1 MLEKLRNNINRIND
15 KMNANIE
22 KLNMIFKIAYL
33 VHLCFCFTIFGAENG
48 ITTIPI
54 LFIAGILI
62 LYRFLNIKIYINY
75 KNVKVLILFMISYVL
90 SSLIYSRYGWGANF
104 KCAVWMFIQFFVLYT
119 FDITREK
126 KNIIKEFK
134 LVSIAIIIVTSII
147 SLSSLGLMFCNCSS
161 FYTAPNNEVYVMG
174 IASWG
179 RLYGIVTDPNYM
191 SVLAAT
197 GILLSCYF
205 IQTNKSKKIIFVN
218 AVSIIIQ
225 SLFIAFAGS
234 RTALVSLIIG
244 VATYVFLTI
253 IKEKKVRKIIKG
265 IILGVAASVI
275 IYVGI
280 NGLVEAYNWTRNK
293 IENIGI
299 QGTVEEN
306 GKENISIG
314 REEML
319 TEDISNR
326 RFDIWKSGLEIFKN
340 SCFIG
345 ISFGNVVPYALE
357 SVPETYIV
365 SNDFAIFDAFHNTVV
380 DVFVSQGILGILII
394 GYFVVTILIDIVKYK
409 MKENDI
415 EDEKIINVLFS
426 ICVLIAVSAMFLSH
440 VFYVNVPTTCVFWM
454 TLGYLI
460 VIIEKSKNN
469 LKGR

>member
-1 MLEKLRNNINRIND
+1 MLEKLRNNINKIND
-15 KMNANIE
+15 KMNSNKE

-62 LYRFLNIKIYINY
+62 LYRIFNIKIYIDY
-75 KNVKVLILFMISYVL
+75 KNVKVLILFMISYVI
-90 SSLIYSRYGWGANF
+90 SSLIYSKYGVVANF
-104 KCAVWMFIQFFVLYT
+104 KYAVWMFIQFFVLYT
-119 FDITREK
+119 FDVNREK
-126 KNIIKEFK
+126 KSIIKEFK
-134 LVSIAIIIVTSII
+134 VVSIAIIIVTTII
-147 SLSSLGLMFCNCSS
+147 SLISLGLMFGGYSS

-205 IQTNKSKKIIFVN
+205 IQTYKTKKMIIANVL
-218 AVSIIIQ
+218 SIIIQ
-225 SLFIAFAGS
+225 CLFIAFAGS

-253 IKEKKVRKIIKG
+253 IKEKNARKIIKG
-265 IILGVAASVI
+265 IILGVVASVM

-280 NGLVEAYNWTRNK
+280 NGLVKAYNWARIK

-299 QGTVEEN
+299 HSNLEEN

-326 RFDIWKSGLEIFKN
+326 RFDIWKSGLEIFKDTWL
-340 SCFIG
+340 FG

-357 SVPETYIV
+357 NVSETYIV
-365 SNDFAIFDAFHNTVV
+365 SNDFAVFDAFHNTVV
-380 DVFVSQGILGILII
+380 DVFVAQGILGVLII
-394 GYFVVTILIDIVKYK
+394 GYFGVTTLISIIKYK

-415 EDEKIINVLFS
+415 EDERTVNVLFS
-426 ICVLIAVSAMFLSH
+426 ICILIAVSAMFLSH
-440 VFYVNVPTTCVFWM
+440 IFYVNVPTTCTFWM
-454 TLGYLI
+454 ILGYLI
-460 VIIEKSKNN
+460 VIIEKSK
-469 LKGR
+469 K